1 VIDQE
6 GWFSEVLAEKG
17 SAFSLRTCAKLHEEQ
32 SPYQQIEIYATETF
46 GNLMVID
53 GSIMLTSRDNFF
65 YHEMMSHPALFSH
78 PAPKRICIV
87 GGGDCGTLQ
96 EVLRHSEVEQV
107 TQVDIDERVTRLAER
122 YFPELTAGNRDPRAR
137 LLFDDGIAWVANAD
151 PGTLDIIIVDSTDPV
166 GPAVGLFT
174 QPFFESCLR
183 ALAAGGILI
192 QQSESPLLHLDIL
205 RRMVSD
211 MRVAGFADVKS
222 LFFPQCVYPSGWWSA
237 TMARKG
243 EAISDFRIE
252 AVERRPFATRY
263 YNADI
268 HRAALAQ
275 PEFFRREIAAAD

>member
-1 VIDQE
+1 
-6 GWFSEVLAEKG
+6 
-17 SAFSLRTCAKLHEEQ
+17 
-32 SPYQQIEIYATETF
+32 
-46 GNLMVID
+46 MVID

-65 YHEMMSHPALFSH
+65 YHEMLSHPALFSH
-78 PAPKRICIV
+78 PAPKRVCIV

-96 EVLRHSEVEQV
+96 EVLHHREVEHV

-151 PGTLDIIIVDSTDPV
+151 PGTLDVIIVDSTDPV

-174 QPFFESCLR
+174 RSFFDSCLR
-183 ALAAGGILI
+183 ALASGGILI

-211 MRVAGFADVKS
+211 MRAAGFADVKS

-243 EAISDFRIE
+243 EAISGFRVE
-252 AVERRPFATRY
+252 AVEQRPFATRY

-268 HRAALAQ
+268 HRAAFAQ
-275 PEFFRREIAAAD
+275 PEFFRRDIAAAD